1 MSAARRVPSRIGT
14 MTDLSMTISY
24 WGALDMQLLIGTV
37 QSSRKKTA
45 GVRAR
50 LLIFRLIGIG
60 ERNRLQAKVLVG
72 RLPEDGQ
79 VLGVSGDTDLEV
91 EQLDDGLGEIHF
103 DPDLGQVAGAWRSL
117 AEAEAAAGDEREAVQ
132 PFFFH

>member
-24 WGALDMQLLIGTV
+24 WGALDMQLLIGTA

-50 LLIFRLIGIG
+50 LLIFRLMQKRKPGPT
-60 ERNRLQAKVLVG
+60 RTRVCWAFVFLTPSFPRLDG
-72 RLPEDGQ
+72 GDCRRRLCHVDQ
-79 VLGVSGDTDLEV
+79 D
-91 EQLDDGLGEIHF
+91 
-103 DPDLGQVAGAWRSL
+103 RL
-117 AEAEAAAGDEREAVQ
+117 A
-132 PFFFH
+132 